1 MDVHSLAST
10 CHIIIIK
17 HILGPEVD
25 RIEPEMGTKG
35 TEKDRKWTRNRP
47 KWLIMTSIDQKGNF
61 LCKNLSLMDPWVV
74 QVMIKNFG
82 VSSGGCRGL

>member
-35 TEKDRKWTRNRP
+35 TEKEENGPEIDRN
-47 KWLIMTSIDQKGNF
+47 G
-61 LCKNLSLMDPWVV
+61 
-74 QVMIKNFG
+74 
-82 VSSGGCRGL
+82 